1 MYVRKEFKNIMDVR
15 NVITG
20 VLFAVLAGTM
30 SLTACQSQKKIKNLQ
45 NSVEVCRQNSIE
57 SYAKYKLEVNR
68 CQRRLDLC
76 KEINVKLGEKI
87 DDYEDKLCD

>member
-1 MYVRKEFKNIMDVR
+1 MYARKEFKNIMDVHR
-15 NVITG
+15 VMTG
-20 VLFAVLAGTM
+20 VLFAVLIGIV

-45 NSVEVCRQNSIE
+45 NAVEVCRQNSIE
-57 SYAKYKLEVNR
+57 SYAKYKLAIDR

>member
-1 MYVRKEFKNIMDVR
+1 MDVR

-20 VLFAVLAGTM
+20 VLFAVLVGTM

-45 NSVEVCRQNSIE
+45 RAVEVCRQNSIE
-57 SYAKYKLEVNR
+57 SYAKYKIETDM
-68 CQRRLDLC
+68 CQKRLDLC
-76 KEINVKLGEKI
+76 KQVNVKLGEKL